1 MASAAGVAGV
11 RATLDLGSKSSK
23 CVQCGEPDSARIT
36 RHLEVEQGGHVDGK
50 RPSHRS
56 VETGCAWM
64 VSYPEVIRKMREVAM
79 SDSGARG
86 PWCSRCA
93 SRRVRHFPATAVSG
107 TMSKP
112 NETPR
117 KYQNG
122 PSSCAAT
129 ASGEDGDSTGVPRL
143 CSSVLD
149 GHTVV
154 LAVPPIP
161 PISLAGW
168 GF

>member
-1 MASAAGVAGV
+1 MTGIEVV
-11 RATLDLGSKSSK
+11 RRRLDVS
-23 CVQCGEPDSARIT
+23 
-36 RHLEVEQGGHVDGK
+36 

-56 VETGCAWM
+56 VETGCSWM

-93 SRRVRHFPATAVSG
+93 SRRVRHFPATAVSA

-117 KYQNG
+117 KYQNW

-129 ASGEDGDSTGVPRL
+129 ASGEDGDSMGVPRL

-149 GHTVV
+149 GQLLV
-154 LAVPPIP
+154 LAAE
-161 PISLAGW
+161 SGW
-168 GF
+168 GIYKSVMPGGIGILSGGACARQRVVALDFQLATVEHRVMA

>member
-1 MASAAGVAGV
+1 
-11 RATLDLGSKSSK
+11 
-23 CVQCGEPDSARIT
+23 
-36 RHLEVEQGGHVDGK
+36 
-50 RPSHRS
+50 
-56 VETGCAWM
+56 M

-149 GHTVV
+149 GHTVL
-154 LAVPPIP
+154 LAVPPIS

-168 GF
+168 GLGLLVSPGGIGILSGRASAHQRVVALDFQLSTVEHGVMA

>member
-1 MASAAGVAGV
+1 RS
-11 RATLDLGSKSSK
+11 
-23 CVQCGEPDSARIT
+23 SARMVQDEELART
-36 RHLEVEQGGHVDGK
+36 EHEEQVFL
-50 RPSHRS
+50 
-56 VETGCAWM
+56 VNW
-64 VSYPEVIRKMREVAM
+64 VATEP
-79 SDSGARG
+79 RLTY
-86 PWCSRCA
+86 R
-93 SRRVRHFPATAVSG
+93 RRVGLWRPWPLAFQMCLSSRQALSGPAVSG

-122 PSSCAAT
+122 PSSRAAT